1 MVPDDARKYLSIY
14 PADLVDKVVR
24 LMETNRLG
32 AMLEQ
37 KYPTA
42 HDIRTDKALY
52 AFVMGLKKQYMK
64 QSANIS
70 RICFDD
76 RISALENAL
85 GQHRFKSRVQGS
97 KLRASSEIRIAS
109 VFKRA
114 PLPFLKMISVHEL
127 AHLRE
132 KEHNR
137 AFYRLCEHMEPDYH
151 TLEFD
156 MRLFLMHTAVHG
168 SMYD

>member
-14 PADLVDKVVR
+14 PPDLVEKAVR
-24 LMETNRLG
+24 LMKSNQLG
-32 AMLEQ
+32 GLLKQ

-42 HDIRTDKALY
+42 HAIRTDKALY
-52 AFVMGLKKQYMK
+52 SYVVGLKKDFMR
-64 QSANIS
+64 QSSNIS

-114 PLPFLKMISVHEL
+114 PLPFLRMICIHEL

-137 AFYRLCEHMEPDYH
+137 AFYRLCEYMEPEYH

-156 MRLFLMHTAVHG
+156 MRLFLMHTRIHG
-168 SMYD
+168 PLYD